1 MLLTSLNI
9 YFPAGAMTGDVKY
22 TTDNAI
28 ASYISLLMSPICFVK
43 YVLLKIIRE
52 DPTSMTYLEPSQ
64 TFNMELF
71 QELVNSFKPFIIFAK
86 RSALDV

>member
-9 YFPAGAMTGDVKY
+9 YFPAGAMIGDVKY

-43 YVLLKIIRE
+43 NYTGG
-52 DPTSMTYLEPSQ
+52 PYL
-64 TFNMELF
+64 ND
-71 QELVNSFKPFIIFAK
+71 IFGAQP
-86 RSALDV
+86 DI